1 MIELV
6 ITDPNEIKRLKDE
19 LSDVARSCIWNVAE
33 IWWLATG
40 EQLHI
45 RLERIDEPCRKLRI
59 NAEPD

>member
-19 LSDVARSCIWNVAE
+19 LSDIWNVAE